1 MVKWLI
7 SLLLLSACCVNNDFY
22 SDFSRTYVGTRYLN
36 DPLGE
41 EKLPDKDPLI
51 RFDAFDCTTFVETV
65 LAGGDV
71 NKLTDIRY
79 KNGEVDFLNRNHFIE
94 TDWLQNNSDLVEN
107 VSNAYGK
114 VSVRTVT
121 IDKQNWLK
129 AVHKIY
135 EDVSPVTV
143 ELEYISYDDLKRI
156 DNKETLIVLFI
167 SGKSEKSDKI
177 GTDLAVVHMGLLLPG
192 GVTLRHASSKYG
204 YVMDADFYD
213 YVAQR
218 AKSKNNIGIML
229 VRIK

>member
-51 RFDAFDCTTFVETV
+51 RLDAFDCTTFVETV

-79 KNGEVDFLNRNHFIE
+79 KNGKVDFLNRNHFIE

-156 DNKETLIVLFI
+156 YNKETLIVLFI

-192 GVTLRHASSKYG
+192 GVILRHASSKYG
-204 YVMDADFYD
+204 YVIDTDFYD

>member
-1 MVKWLI
+1 MLKWLI

-71 NKLTDIRY
+71 DKLTDIRY
-79 KNGEVDFLNRNHFIE
+79 KNGKVDFLNRNHFIE

-107 VSNAYGK
+107 VSNAYGR

-135 EDVSPVTV
+135 EDVSPVTI

-167 SGKSEKSDKI
+167 AGKSEKSDKI

-192 GVTLRHASSKYG
+192 GVILRHASSKYG
-204 YVMDADFYD
+204 YVVDTDFYD

>member
-1 MVKWLI
+1 MLKWLI

-71 NKLTDIRY
+71 DKLTDIRY

-129 AVHKIY
+129 TVHKIY

-156 DNKETLIVLFI
+156 YNKETLIVLFI
-167 SGKSEKSDKI
+167 SGKSEKSDRI
-177 GTDLAVVHMGLLLPG
+177 DTDLAVVHIGLLLLG
-192 GVTLRHASSKYG
+192 GVILRHASSKYG
-204 YVMDADFYD
+204 YVIDTDFYD

>member
-71 NKLTDIRY
+71 DKLTDIRY
-79 KNGEVDFLNRNHFIE
+79 KNGKVDFFNRNHFIE

-156 DNKETLIVLFI
+156 YNKETLIVLFI

-192 GVTLRHASSKYG
+192 GVILRHASSKYG
-204 YVMDADFYD
+204 YVVDTDFYD

>member
-71 NKLTDIRY
+71 DKLTDIRY
-79 KNGEVDFLNRNHFIE
+79 KKGEVDFLNRNHFIE

-129 AVHKIY
+129 TVHKIY
-135 EDVSPVTV
+135 EDVSPVTI

-192 GVTLRHASSKYG
+192 GVILRHASSKYG

>member
-71 NKLTDIRY
+71 DKLTDIRY

-107 VSNAYGK
+107 ISNAYGK

-135 EDVSPVTV
+135 EEVSPVTI

-192 GVTLRHASSKYG
+192 GVILRHASSKYG

-213 YVAQR
+213 YVAQC
-218 AKSKNNIGIML
+218 AKSKNNVGIML

>member
-71 NKLTDIRY
+71 DKLTDIRY
-79 KNGEVDFLNRNHFIE
+79 KNGKVDFFNRNHFIE

-135 EDVSPVTV
+135 EDVSPVTI

-192 GVTLRHASSKYG
+192 GVILRHASSKYG

>member
-71 NKLTDIRY
+71 DKLTDIRY
-79 KNGEVDFLNRNHFIE
+79 KKGEVDFFNRNHFIE

-192 GVTLRHASSKYG
+192 GVILRHASSKYG
-204 YVMDADFYD
+204 YVVDTDFYD

>member
-129 AVHKIY
+129 TVHKIY

-156 DNKETLIVLFI
+156 YNKETLIVLFI
-167 SGKSEKSDKI
+167 SGKSEKSDRI

-192 GVTLRHASSKYG
+192 GVILRHASSKYG
-204 YVMDADFYD
+204 YVVDTYFYD